1 MRLDQF
7 TAEVFGAAQ
16 RSVRV
21 KNVGCN
27 GLTQLNTP
35 VSSRTLK
42 SRMEAEEWVRRNFI
56 CTIFLSDI
64 PDMFE

>member
-1 MRLDQF
+1 M
-7 TAEVFGAAQ
+7 EVLGAAQ

-27 GLTQLNTP
+27 VLTQLNTP

-42 SRMEAEEWVRRNFI
+42 KNMTEAEESVRRNFI
-56 CTIFLSDI
+56 CIIFSSDI
-64 PDMFE
+64 PDVAVNMLIG